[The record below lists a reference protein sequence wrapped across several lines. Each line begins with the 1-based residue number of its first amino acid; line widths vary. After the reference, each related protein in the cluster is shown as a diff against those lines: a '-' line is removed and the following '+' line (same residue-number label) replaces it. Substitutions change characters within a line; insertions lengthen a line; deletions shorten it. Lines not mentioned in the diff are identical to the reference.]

1 MPNIFR
7 YGLLNQLLQSPI
19 SMKKL
24 QFPSHALLLAGVLAM
39 FVPGTTPAQ
48 AQTAPKQVTKR
59 TVQQAVD
66 RKTASDE
73 KPMALNRVLVF
84 SRTKGYRHASIPV
97 GKVAIMKLGQENGF
111 AVDTTENA
119 DKFTEA
125 NLKQY
130 SAVIWLSTTGDALND
145 AQQAAFERYIQSGG
159 GYVGIHAAADT
170 EYDWPWYNQLAGAY
184 FLHHPKQQSADI
196 EITDKSHPSTKMLPD
211 RWKRFDEWYSYKSIA
226 KDLKVIGKLD
236 EKTYEGGKN
245 GDDHPF
251 IWYHDFDGGKAFYTG
266 GGHTDE
272 SYNDALFLQHILGG
286 IKSVMATSLKVGQA
300 KTQPFPEENRFERQ
314 VLAAGLDE
322 PTELVVLDNGKV
334 LFAQRKGELKLWDP
348 KKKTIKVVAKFP
360 VYTKFEYGLM
370 GLNADPN
377 FNQNKF
383 LYAYY
388 SPVAGDTAQHL
399 SRFVYDD
406 VRDTLLLNTE
416 KVLLTVPVKRDGCCH
431 TGGSIAW
438 DRKGNLYLSAG
449 DDTNPFNSNGYAPI
463 DERAGRKGWDARLT
477 SSNTNDLR
485 GKIMRIHPE
494 ADGTYTIPDGNLFP
508 KGTPKTRPEI
518 YVMGNRNP
526 YRISVDQRTGFL
538 YWGEVGPD
546 AGENSEKY
554 GPRGHDE
561 MNQARQAGY
570 FGWPLFVADNRP
582 YNVRTFADSTTG
594 ALFNPMKP
602 INDSPNNTGLTELP
616 PAQKAFIYYPYA
628 DSPEFGSIVAKG
640 GRNAMGGPVY
650 YYDDYPESPVKFPRH
665 YDGKFFAY
673 DWIRDWIHPV
683 TMKANG
689 DFEKM
694 ETFMP
699 GTKFSHTIDMQFA
712 VDGSLYTLE
721 YGQRWFAAN
730 DDARLSRI
738 TYNAGN
744 RRPVAVANASKM
756 VGAAPLTVKFDAK
769 GSMDYDDDAI
779 KYEWSFGKGI
789 PKQTTSTPTVIF
801 SKPGVYPAMLR
812 VTDALGNVATR
823 SMDIKV
829 GNDEPRVDV
838 AVAGNKTFYFAN
850 KPVKYAVNVV
860 DKEDGTLEKGI
871 SADDVTMTIDYL
883 EGFDKTML
891 AQGHQANLGFS
902 TGKRLIEL
910 SDCKSCH
917 AIDKKSIGPAYI
929 DVAKKY
935 KGVFQIEGKLANK
948 IIKGGGGVWGEQAMS
963 AHPQL
968 KDSEATDM
976 VRYILSLANDKAA
989 NKQPL
994 AGDYVP
1000 AQQKK
1005 DGSYVLTASYTD
1017 RGNGVVGP
1025 LTGSTSLAL
1034 RSPVVKAVSAD
1045 VKRDISEYDIPK
1057 LGPAAIGTKSGSYLV
1072 FNDID
1077 LTGIQGIMP
1086 SVFALNDQ
1094 VVGGKLEARLDS
1106 PTGTLLGEADVKHGA
1121 AGPVDLPFR
1130 QPVSGIHK
1138 LCLVFVNPTAGQ
1150 KRLFAMDKVQFMNQP
1165 SASTNAGGADQG
1177 K

>member
-1 MPNIFR
+1 
-7 YGLLNQLLQSPI
+7 
-19 SMKKL
+19 MKKL
-24 QFPSHALLLAGVLAM
+24 RFSSHALLLAGVLAVS
-39 FVPGTTPAQ
+39 VPGINTPARAQTTP
-48 AQTAPKQVTKR
+48 KR
-59 TVQQAVD
+59 AA
-66 RKTASDE
+66 KTAMTTAE

-84 SRTKGYRHASIPV
+84 SRTKGYRHGSIPL
-97 GKVAIMKLGQENGF
+97 GKLAIMKLGQENGF

-130 SAVIWLSTTGDALND
+130 SAVVWLSTTGDVLND
-145 AQQAAFERYIQSGG
+145 AQQASFERYIQSGG

-170 EYDWPWYNQLAGAY
+170 EYDWPWYNRLAGAY
-184 FLHHPKQQSADI
+184 FLHHPKQQNADI
-196 EITDKSHPSTKMLPD
+196 EIIDKNHPATKMLPD
-211 RWKRFDEWYSYKSIA
+211 RWKRFDEWYSYKSISPE
-226 KDLKVIGKLD
+226 LKVLGKLD

-245 GDDHPF
+245 GDNHPF
-251 IWYHDFDGGKAFYTG
+251 IWYHDFEGGKAFYTG
-266 GGHTDE
+266 AGHTDE
-272 SYNDALFLQHILGG
+272 SYSDAMFLQHILGG

-334 LFAQRKGELKLWDP
+334 LFAERKGELKLWDP
-348 KKKTIKVVAKFP
+348 EKKTTKVVAKFP

-370 GLNADPN
+370 GLNVDPN
-377 FNQNKF
+377 FKQNKF

-399 SRFVYDD
+399 SRFTYDD

-416 KVLLTVPVKRDGCCH
+416 KVLLTVPVKRTDCCH

-449 DDTNPFNSNGYAPI
+449 DDTNPFNSQGYAPI
-463 DERAGRKGWDARLT
+463 DERKGRSGWDARMT

-494 ADGTYTIPDGNLFP
+494 ADGTYTIPEGNLFP
-508 KGTPKTRPEI
+508 KGNPKARPEI

-582 YNVRTFADSTTG
+582 YHARTFADSTTG
-594 ALFNPMKP
+594 ALFDPMKP

-628 DSPEFGSIVAKG
+628 DSPEFGAIVAKG

-673 DWIRDWIHPV
+673 DWMRDWIHPV
-683 TMKANG
+683 TMKPNG

-699 GTKFSHTIDMQFA
+699 NTKFSHTIDMQFA
-712 VDGSLYTLE
+712 SDGSLYTLE

-744 RRPVAVANASKM
+744 RRPVAVANANKI
-756 VGAAPLTVKFDAK
+756 VGAAPLVVKFDAK
-769 GSMDYDDDAI
+769 GSMDYDGDALR
-779 KYEWSFGKGI
+779 YEWSFGKGM
-789 PKQTTSTPTVIF
+789 PKQTTPTPTVTF
-801 SKPGVYPAMLR
+801 SKPGVYSAMLR
-812 VTDALGNVATR
+812 VTDAAGNVATK

-829 GNDEPRVDV
+829 GNDEPKVDL

-860 DKEDGTLEKGI
+860 DKEDGTLKKGI

-935 KGVFQIEGKLANK
+935 KGAFQIEGKLANK

-976 VRYILSLANDKAA
+976 VRYILSLADDKAA

-1034 RSPVVKAVSAD
+1034 RSPVVKAISAD

-1057 LGPAAIGTKSGSYLV
+1057 LGPAAIGKKSGSYLV
-1072 FNDID
+1072 FNEID
-1077 LTGIQGIMP
+1077 FTGIQAISA
-1086 SVFALNDQ
+1086 SVSSDAEHTA
-1094 VVGGKLEARLDS
+1094 GGKLEARLDS
-1106 PTGTLLGEADVKHGA
+1106 PTGTLLGETDVKHGA
-1121 AGPVDLPFR
+1121 AGPVDLSFR

-1138 LCLVFVNPTAGQ
+1138 LCLVFVNPGAGQ
-1150 KRLFAMDKVQFMNQP
+1150 KPLFAMDKIQFMNQP
-1165 SASTNAGGADQG
+1165 SASVSAGGAGQG